1 MTNTKKVEKTAR
13 ISSEKYRKL
22 GEHPEFSS
30 IKQDANYEAYD
41 SLPKKHKDIIN
52 KADEELDNWRPGD
65 SYFELNQDRHGHG
78 NKIQYLRF
86 DCFGIADCDFSE
98 VDFSK
103 QEFKQAIKEWNG
115 RQLTLQLEMAGI
127 KEGGN

>member
-13 ISSEKYRKL
+13 ISSEKYWKFIKHA
-22 GEHPEFSS
+22 EYKS
-30 IKQDANYEAYD
+30 IQQDANYEAYD
-41 SLPKKHKDIIN
+41 SLPKKYKDIIN

-65 SYFELNQDRHGHG
+65 SYFELNRDSHG

-103 QEFKQAIKEWNG
+103 EEFKEAIKEWNG

-127 KEGGN
+127 KEADN

>member
-22 GEHPEFSS
+22 REHPEFSS
-30 IKQDANYEAYD
+30 IIQQAAHFNAFV
-41 SLPKKHKDIIN
+41 SLPKKYREIIA
-52 KADEELDNWRPGD
+52 KADKDLNNWRPGD
-65 SYFELNQDRHGHG
+65 SYFELNKHKHG
-78 NKIQYLRF
+78 NKNQYLRF

-103 QEFKQAIKEWNG
+103 EEFKEAIKEWNG

-127 KEGGN
+127 KEADN

>member
-22 GEHPEFSS
+22 IEHPEFSS

-41 SLPKKHKDIIN
+41 SLPQKHKDIIN
-52 KADEELDNWRPGD
+52 KADDELNWSPVD
-65 SYFELNQDRHGHG
+65 SYFELNQDRHG

-103 QEFKQAIKEWNG
+103 EDFKEVIKEWNG
-115 RQLTLQLEMAGI
+115 RQLTLELEMAGI
-127 KEGGN
+127 KERDGN